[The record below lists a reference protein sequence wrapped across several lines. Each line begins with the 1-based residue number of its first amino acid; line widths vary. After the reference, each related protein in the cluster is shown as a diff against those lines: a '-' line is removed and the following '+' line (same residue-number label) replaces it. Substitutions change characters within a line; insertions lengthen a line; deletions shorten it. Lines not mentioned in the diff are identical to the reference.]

1 MSRIHESIR
10 YRRDIIMA
18 NLQELGPAKCQG
30 ETVEEKTAKYRK
42 MNDSSFTGMYND
54 ALAKAEAGEDWTEN
68 CTDAIA
74 IVAKERDADPNS
86 KFKFKLTFN
95 G

>member
-1 MSRIHESIR
+1 
-10 YRRDIIMA
+10 MA
-18 NLQELGPAKCQG
+18 NLQELGPAKCQK
-30 ETVEEKTAKYRK
+30 ETVEEKTAKYRR

-54 ALAKAEAGEDWTEN
+54 ALAKEVAGEDWTEN

-74 IVAKERDADPNS
+74 IVAKERDADPDS
-86 KFKFKLTFN
+86 KFKFNLTFN